1 MDLLILLAT
10 VDITRGYYSGK
21 DLSKEAADFGAE
33 VNRNLQNPN
42 IEFSNALVSST
53 SSNATGSLFH

>member
-33 VNRNLQNPN
+33 VNRNFYRIQILNFQM
-42 IEFSNALVSST
+42 L
-53 SSNATGSLFH
+53 